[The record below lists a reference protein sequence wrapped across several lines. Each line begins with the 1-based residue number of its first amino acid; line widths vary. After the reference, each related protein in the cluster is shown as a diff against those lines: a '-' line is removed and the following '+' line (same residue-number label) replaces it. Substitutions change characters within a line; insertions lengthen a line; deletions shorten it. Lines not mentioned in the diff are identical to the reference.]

1 MKKLLSILFLL
12 SFTLPFISF
21 GQSMD
26 IRWDDSGIEFSI
38 NSHTGKLNYSVPGGD
53 IKYNGMYD
61 PGPTD
66 YIKSIGSVNIKYN
79 GMYDPGPTDYIK
91 SVGGLSVKYNG
102 MYDPGPTGSVKST
115 SGSVR

>member
-1 MKKLLSILFLL
+1 M
-12 SFTLPFISF
+12 SF

-26 IRWDDSGIEFSI
+26 IRWNDSGIEFSI

-61 PGPTD
+61 PGPTGSV
-66 YIKSIGSVNIKYN
+66 KSIGSVNIKYN
-79 GMYDPGPTDYIK
+79 GTYDPGPTGYIK

-102 MYDPGPTGSVKST
+102 TYDPGPTGSVKST